1 MKMNNFKFGFS
12 PVYVKALSKF
22 MAKND
27 VRYYLNG
34 FNIKP
39 HPKGGVILTATNGH
53 ALVTIHDELGFSDAE
68 YTMPLTKRFVSEA
81 EKGRILPSQ
90 SILGDGNQM
99 IITCISL
106 SETEEFTLDES
117 TGLYSEFANKISCKY
132 PDLGNLFSGIDLC
145 KTSSIGVNPELL
157 GMIKHCTD
165 SPRAPAA
172 KIYFSGSTGSVVAVS
187 GMKNQ
192 YFSVIMAMRVDDID
206 DPFVVPSHVKALIK
220 LSNKRKFD
228 EAKTKKLEEQAA

>member
-1 MKMNNFKFGFS
+1 MKMNDFKFGFS

-68 YTMPLTKRFVSEA
+68 YTMPLTKRFVVEA
-81 EKGRILPSQ
+81 EKRRDLPSQ

-99 IITCISL
+99 IISYISL
-106 SETEEFTLDES
+106 SETEEFILDET
-117 TGLYSEFANKISCKY
+117 TGLYSEFANNINGKY
-132 PDLGNLFSGIDLC
+132 PDLGGLFSSIGLC
-145 KTSSIGVNPELL
+145 KTSSVGVNPQCL

-165 SPRAPAA
+165 MAHAPAA
-172 KIYFSGSTGSVVAVS
+172 KLYFSGSFGCVVAVS

-192 YFSVIMAMRVDDID
+192 YCSLIMPLRVDDIEE
-206 DPFVVPSHVKALIK
+206 PFVVPSHVKELIK
-220 LSNKRKFD
+220 LSSKRKLE
-228 EAKTKKLEEQAA
+228 EAKTKKLEQAA

>member
-1 MKMNNFKFGFS
+1 MKMTDFKFGFS

-27 VRYYLNG
+27 VRFYLNG

-68 YTMPLTKRFVSEA
+68 YTMPLTKRFVSES
-81 EKGRILPSQ
+81 EKGGPIPAQ

-99 IITCISL
+99 IISLISL
-106 SETEEFTLDES
+106 SETEEFTLNE
-117 TGLYSEFANKISCKY
+117 TNGLYLEFANKIDGKF
-132 PDLGNLFSGIDLC
+132 PDLGNLFKSIDLC
-145 KTSSIGVNPELL
+145 ETSGIGVNPQLL
-157 GMIKHCTD
+157 GMIRHCTD
-165 SPRAPAA
+165 TPHAPKA
-172 KIYFSGSTGSVVAVS
+172 KIYFSGSDGCVVAIS

-192 YFSVIMAMRVDDID
+192 YFSVIMNMRTTGID

-220 LSNKRKFD
+220 LSNKRKLE
-228 EAKTKKLEEQAA
+228 EAKAKKLEVAA

>member
-1 MKMNNFKFGFS
+1 MKMNDFKFGFS

-68 YTMPLTKRFVSEA
+68 YTMPLSKRFVSESQ
-81 EKGRILPSQ
+81 KGGELPSQ
-90 SILGDGNQM
+90 SILGDGHKM
-99 IITCISL
+99 IISCILL
-106 SETEEFTLDES
+106 SETKEFILDEI
-117 TGLYSEFANKISCKY
+117 TGLYSEFANKISGKY
-132 PDLGNLFSGIDLC
+132 PDLGGLFSGIDLC
-145 KTSSIGVNPELL
+145 KTSSIGVNPDLL

-165 SPRAPAA
+165 SPHTPAA
-172 KIYFSGSTGSVVAVS
+172 KIYFSGSNGCVVAIS

-192 YFSVIMAMRVDDID
+192 YCSVIMDMRSPDID
-206 DPFVVPSHVKALIK
+206 HPFVVPNHVKALIK
-220 LSNKRKFD
+220 LSSKRKLE
-228 EAKTKKLEEQAA
+228 EAKTKKLEQAA

>member
-1 MKMNNFKFGFS
+1 MKMNDFKFGFS
-12 PVYVKALSKF
+12 PVYVNALSKF

-39 HPKGGVILTATNGH
+39 HPKGGVILSATNGH
-53 ALVTIHDELGFSDAE
+53 VLVTIHDELGFSDGE
-68 YTMPLTKRFVSEA
+68 YIMPLTKRFVSEA
-81 EKGRILPSQ
+81 KKGRILPSQ

-106 SETEEFTLDES
+106 YETEEFILDET
-117 TGLYSEFANKISCKY
+117 TGLYSEFANKIDGKY
-132 PDLGNLFSGIDLC
+132 PDLGATFSRVDLC
-145 KTSSIGVNPELL
+145 KTSSVGVNPELL
-157 GMIKHCTD
+157 GLIKHCTD
-165 SPRAPAA
+165 MEHAPAA
-172 KIYFSGSTGSVVAVS
+172 KIYFSGSSGCLVAVS

-192 YFSVIMAMRVDDID
+192 YCTLIMPMRIEDVEE
-206 DPFVVPSHVKALIK
+206 PFTVPSHVKALIK
-220 LSNKRKFD
+220 LSNKLKFD